1 MLPYAAVKSWTLLA
15 LWLVAV
21 ACVGYSVPE
30 SRIGWVAVIGGYT
43 TPLLV
48 IVSFRGAAMWLLL
61 LGCFVTLSLAMS
73 YLGGV
78 EFYGHHVLPVYDA
91 IGRTAGPVVERG
103 AAGLFFIFAAPAVY
117 LIGFIWD
124 TALGFDSN
132 PFEVPYV
139 SSFFG
144 CFMLVFSWVFWR
156 TLMSRSLKFVGLWDP
171 FLWAGEVSRR
181 WVLRAFVHFRE
192 WLEIVRRFGRGPT
205 SAWAGIIEVLSNR
218 FLFGDVFLGRP
229 KLVVGGMLRPI
240 GIPTEK
246 HMVTIGGTGSGKST
260 AALVP
265 NLCLHEGALLCVD
278 PKGELAAITARR
290 RGPGGKGVKGLGQAV
305 HVLDPFGTVPGWP
318 SASYN
323 VFDEMARVAKYDVD
337 RPVSYA
343 GKIAEALVK
352 PLSDRDTYWDSA
364 AQTFLRG
371 LILYVFAYEAPEKRN
386 LVRLRQLLMEGDV
399 EGHKAAVAAG
409 IIKAGDVDPLDILL
423 ETMRA
428 KRDGPYGETIA
439 AAAASVLLMG
449 SNQRGSVLTT
459 AQEHTAFL
467 DVPEIRRVST
477 RSDFLLE
484 DLKGTPISV
493 YLCLPIN
500 AVSGK
505 EGRWLRMFVLL
516 LIDMM
521 MRVRHAP
528 QTPILVAIDEF
539 PSLGRLDGIEIVAP
553 VLRSYGVRLW
563 VMGQDIEQ
571 FEKTYPGSWGGFIGG
586 AEAVQFIGVT
596 HPQTVAYIVE
606 RLGIHTI
613 TEKVHGG
620 GSTVRRQQMA
630 RPLLDAD
637 QVARIL
643 ARERKNQIVWRGSH
657 RAMLLKTTPYFE
669 YMPAKY
675 YDADHRYPERWNRRM
690 WRWGYRPRHYDPPPP
705 PDPPTDPPPPPHSFR
720 PSDEAENQRWAKAV
734 EEYRAATAAHRG
746 GGLPSPEPG
755 KLITAADGKRS
766 LFERFGVDGK
776 STSGYDY
783 TASTSQRS
791 RNDGDPFAQLDA
803 LIGLGAVK
811 DQVRKTV
818 NLIKLSEERKKKGM
832 PRLDL
837 THHLVF
843 TGNPGTGKTTVA
855 RIVGRIYKDLGL
867 LKSGHMIE
875 TDRGDLI
882 AEYVGQTAPKVR
894 AVVEKAM
901 DGVLFIDE
909 AYSLVPEGPKTFDF
923 GSEAIATLLKLM
935 EDRRDRLV
943 VIVAGYRDEM
953 TRFVESNPGLES
965 RFKTFIDF
973 PDYSDSELVEIFR
986 GQCATAGC
994 HLSMDGMV
1002 KLKRLMTGLDRGKG
1016 FGNGRT
1022 VRNLFEDCIA
1032 RQANRLAVRSQ
1043 YGELD
1048 IAMIEA
1054 DDIPEGPAREPTRIT
1069 AYRP

>member
-1 MLPYAAVKSWTLLA
+1 MKTWTLLA
-15 LWLVAV
+15 LWLIAV
-21 ACVGYSVPE
+21 ACVGYTVPNE
-30 SRIGWVAVIGGYT
+30 LTGWVAVVGIFT
-43 TPLLV
+43 TLLLV
-48 IVSFRGAAMWLLL
+48 IVSFDGATRALLL
-61 LGCFVTLSLAMS
+61 LLFFWAPILARD
-73 YLGGV
+73 YVPGGV
-78 EFYGHHVLPVYDA
+78 EFERRHILPVFDA
-91 IGRTAGPVVERG
+91 LGKMAKTAVPVAQPAIEPISDWLIWV
-103 AAGLFFIFAAPAVY
+103 IFSPGIY
-117 LIGFIWD
+117 LINAIWG
-124 TALGFDSN
+124 TALGLESN
-132 PFEVPYV
+132 PFQLPYLG
-139 SSFFG
+139 SF
-144 CFMLVFSWVFWR
+144 LVWFLLAFSWVFWR
-156 TLMSRSLKFVGLWDP
+156 TLSSRSLKAVGLWDP
-171 FLWAGEVSRR
+171 FWAAGGASRR
-181 WVLRAFVHFRE
+181 WMLRGFVRLRE

-205 SAWAGIIEVLSNR
+205 SAWAGIVEVLSNR
-218 FLFGDVFLGRP
+218 FLLGDVFLGRP

-323 VFDEMARVAKYDVD
+323 VFDEMARVAADDVD

-371 LILYVFAYEAPEKRN
+371 LILYVFAYEAPERRN

-409 IIKAGDVDPLDILL
+409 VIKAGDVDPLDILL

-539 PSLGRLDGIEIVAP
+539 PSLGRLDGIEVVAP

-606 RLGIHTI
+606 RLGIHMI
-613 TEKVHGG
+613 TEKVDGG
-620 GSTVRRQQMA
+620 GNIVRKQQMA

-643 ARERKNQIVWRGSH
+643 ARERKNQIIWRGSH

-675 YDADHRYPERWNRRM
+675 YEADHRYPERWNRRI
-690 WRWGYRPRHYDPPPP
+690 WRWGYRARQYDPPPP
-705 PDPPTDPPPPPHSFR
+705 PDAPTDPPPPPPPGLR

-734 EEYRAATAAHRG
+734 EEYRAATGARRG
-746 GGLPSPEPG
+746 GGLPPPKPEKPAA
-755 KLITAADGKRS
+755 AADGKRS
-766 LFERFGVDGK
+766 ALELFGVDEK
-776 STSGYDY
+776 STPQDCY
-783 TASTSQRS
+783 TTPPKSPR
-791 RNDGDPFAQLDA
+791 RREDGDAFAELDA

-811 DQVRKTV
+811 EQVRRTV
-818 NLIKLSEERKKKGM
+818 NLVKLGEARRKRGM

-875 TDRGDLI
+875 TDREGL
-882 AEYVGQTAPKVR
+882 VGQWVGHTASKTK

-909 AYSLVPEGPKTFDF
+909 AYSLFPEGPKGWDF
-923 GSEAIATLLKLM
+923 GQEVVSTLLKLM
-935 EDRRDRLV
+935 EDHRNRLV

-953 TRFVESNPGLES
+953 KRFVASNPGLES
-965 RFKTFIDF
+965 RFKTVIDF
-973 PDYSDSELVEIFR
+973 PDYTDSELVEIFR
-986 GQCATAGC
+986 GQCGTAGC
-994 HLSMDGMV
+994 HLSMDAMV
-1002 KLKRLMTGLDRGKG
+1002 KLQKLMTGLERGNG

-1043 YGELD
+1043 YGKLD
-1048 IAMIEA
+1048 MATIEA
-1054 DDIPEGPAREPTRIT
+1054 DDVPDAPSEGPH
-1069 AYRP
+1069 